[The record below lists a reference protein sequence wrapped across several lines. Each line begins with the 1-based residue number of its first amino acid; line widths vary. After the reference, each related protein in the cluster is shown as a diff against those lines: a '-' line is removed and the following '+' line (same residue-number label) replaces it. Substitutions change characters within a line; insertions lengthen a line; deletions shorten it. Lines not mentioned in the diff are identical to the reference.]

1 MNKEKVLSIQKRI
14 RHYSIALAVGM
25 IAVFAMTQLLAAIF
39 QSASTRVWMEY
50 NCFARYWNVLQEA
63 DRVLYRYA
71 QTPVQKDREDA
82 AALIEE
88 LESDAQIIHDA
99 AGQSQLQ
106 DLQIITGKYVR
117 TAEDL
122 LGSDADTET
131 RIQWYHILKEYKEIS
146 DGLYHTLYQMMQN
159 YLDASLTKLERT
171 RRILNAGAVG
181 VGAAIIVFLVG
192 WIGRIGHRIVRPIR
206 ELTAQAQE
214 VTGGNRMI
222 EMRYRENI
230 EDELDILNNAFY
242 QMLETNNQ
250 SYDMLKKQGELEKR
264 LALTKL
270 RLLQSRVNP
279 HFMFNTL
286 NLIAG
291 LAVEEDAERTTE
303 MLIKTAKYLRYAL
316 EYLDKAVR
324 LEEELGHAM
333 DYMEIQKERFEDRFV
348 TILEIQEE
356 CKDAIVPSMILQPL
370 CENAL
375 EYGMMSWENT
385 TQIVIRSC
393 IRGDRLELSVE
404 DNGAGMEP
412 EKLAQIRENLNN
424 AEEYDDAKG
433 IGIVN
438 TYQRIRSFY
447 LDQAVQNGNAG
458 EQVSCQVESEPMVC
472 TRICFEM
479 PLLLRM

>member
-1 MNKEKVLSIQKRI
+1 
-14 RHYSIALAVGM
+14 
-25 IAVFAMTQLLAAIF
+25 
-39 QSASTRVWMEY
+39 
-50 NCFARYWNVLQEA
+50 
-63 DRVLYRYA
+63 
-71 QTPVQKDREDA
+71 
-82 AALIEE
+82 
-88 LESDAQIIHDA
+88 
-99 AGQSQLQ
+99 
-106 DLQIITGKYVR
+106 
-117 TAEDL
+117 
-122 LGSDADTET
+122 
-131 RIQWYHILKEYKEIS
+131 
-146 DGLYHTLYQMMQN
+146 
-159 YLDASLTKLERT
+159 
-171 RRILNAGAVG
+171 
-181 VGAAIIVFLVG
+181 
-192 WIGRIGHRIVRPIR
+192 
-206 ELTAQAQE
+206 
-214 VTGGNRMI
+214 MI

-264 LALTKL
+264 LAVTKL

-348 TILEIQEE
+348 TELEIQEA

-375 EYGMMSWENT
+375 EYGMMSWERT
-385 TQIVIRSC
+385 TRIVIRAC
-393 IRGDRLELSVE
+393 IRGDRLALSVE

-412 EKLAQIRENLNN
+412 EKLVQIRENLNN

-447 LDQAVQNGNAG
+447 LDQAWQNGNAG